1 MTGQSSQLPGVEGF
15 TMRLP
20 SVAVAALAVLL
31 VLPLGAVAAEPGDE
45 PATALPASVGTEQ
58 YDSTDMTESA
68 EDPTSCAD
76 PEFDGGFTNTMWFS
90 YVPDRDQLTLIDV
103 NSFVSSDGSTDYL
116 AGLFVYAQTD
126 GGLDLVGCN
135 AFPATVLFPAE
146 SATTYLIMVGGLT
159 LDGFP
164 DDDPA
169 LLDRGGT
176 FDLTIEPIRGR
187 ILRDHFHDSD
197 TFIDP
202 FLTEECGDGDV
213 TVSFN
218 DRGTAKT
225 FFTATEPRAFTFQI
239 SGTTTFQMDGGP
251 IVKVTYHETFHD
263 YFDGTAS
270 EVGVPIK
277 VAVDGN
283 LLVLDAGKLIF
294 GPDGELT
301 FEAGPHPIF
310 HEGFDLCALLRGD

>member
-1 MTGQSSQLPGVEGF
+1 MSKPSRSLFAARLAIGLIAVLAVGV
-15 TMRLP
+15 TPAL
-20 SVAVAALAVLL
+20 AAL
-31 VLPLGAVAAEPGDE
+31 PGDE
-45 PATALPASVGTEQ
+45 PSTALAASVGTAQ

-68 EDPTSCAD
+68 ADPTSCPD
-76 PEFDGGFTNTMWFS
+76 PEFGGGFTNTMWFS
-90 YVPDRDQLTLIDV
+90 YVPDRDGLTMIDV

-126 GGLDLVGCN
+126 GGLDLVACN
-135 AFPATVLFPAE
+135 AFPATVFIPAE
-146 SATTYLIMVGGLT
+146 SGTTYLIMVGGLT
-159 LDGFP
+159 AAGFP

-187 ILRDHFHDSD
+187 ILRDHFHDAD
-197 TFIDP
+197 TFVDP

-225 FFTATEPRAFTFQI
+225 FFTATGPRAFTFQI
-239 SGTTTFQMDGGP
+239 SGSTTYQMDGGP
-251 IVKVTYHETFHD
+251 IVKISYHETFHD

-270 EVGVPIK
+270 EIGLPIK
-277 VAVDGN
+277 VVVDGE
-283 LLVLDAGKLIF
+283 LLLLDAGKLVF

-310 HEGFDLCALLRGD
+310 HEGFDLCALLRGE

>member
-1 MTGQSSQLPGVEGF
+1 MSKPSRSLFAARLAIGLIAVLAVGV
-15 TMRLP
+15 TPAL
-20 SVAVAALAVLL
+20 AAL
-31 VLPLGAVAAEPGDE
+31 PGDE
-45 PATALPASVGTEQ
+45 PSTALAASVGTAQ

-68 EDPTSCAD
+68 ADPTSCPD
-76 PEFDGGFTNTMWFS
+76 PEFGGGFTNTMWFS
-90 YVPDRDQLTLIDV
+90 YVPDRDGLTMIDV

-126 GGLDLVGCN
+126 GGLDLVACN
-135 AFPATVLFPAE
+135 AFPATVSIPAE
-146 SATTYLIMVGGLT
+146 SDTTYLIMVGGLT
-159 LDGFP
+159 AAGFP

-187 ILRDHFHDSD
+187 ILRDHFHDAD
-197 TFIDP
+197 TFVDP

-225 FFTATEPRAFTFQI
+225 FFTATGPRAFTFQI
-239 SGTTTFQMDGGP
+239 SGSTTYRMDGGP
-251 IVKVTYHETFHD
+251 IVKVSYHQTFHD
-263 YFDGTAS
+263 YFDGTVS
-270 EVGVPIK
+270 EIGLPIK
-277 VAVDGN
+277 VVVDGE
-283 LLVLDAGKLIF
+283 LLLLDAGKLVF

-310 HEGFDLCALLRGD
+310 HEGFDLCALLRGE